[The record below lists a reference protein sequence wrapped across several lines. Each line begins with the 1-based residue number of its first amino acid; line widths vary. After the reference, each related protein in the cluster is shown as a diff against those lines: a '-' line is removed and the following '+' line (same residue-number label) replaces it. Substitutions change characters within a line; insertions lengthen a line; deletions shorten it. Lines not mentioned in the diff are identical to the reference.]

1 MNQTLRRLAADL
13 HQVTRRARL
22 NADEKAP
29 AGENRSLAR
38 EHPFAEAGH
47 LLPHPARRADGIE
60 PAGHD
65 DGYFCDGP
73 TGLADHLARLGR
85 TAPAVGLATGDL
97 RRPQSGER
105 PRPTRPARP

>member
-47 LLPHPARRADGIE
+47 LLPHPARRADEIE

-65 DGYFCDGP
+65 DEYFCDGL
-73 TGLADHLARLGR
+73 TGLADHLAPLDR
-85 TAPAVGLATGDL
+85 TAPAGLLDSGGL
-97 RRPQSGER
+97 RRRHSGES
-105 PRPTRPARP
+105 PRPT